1 MSFRRTRLPS
11 ACVGVCQ
18 LEVNVPARPRDWS
31 AAEDNAV
38 FALRALGWSGP
49 KIAAA
54 LERSP
59 ISLER
64 HLYRLRKAGSAQPFK
79 KPPPTYSKVRP
90 ADSPIKGETWTE
102 VPARGLCVSSHGRVI
117 SSRSGYLRSCFKQT
131 FNGKLAVNYET
142 DERRGTITLENLVRE
157 AAGELPKPRL
167 PMVKRAKGVV
177 RLRLPKSDRTLYT
190 ASEDE
195 MIRGAGSSGE
205 ARSLLPHRSL
215 MSVRRRARIL
225 GVPFARQKTYAVGNR
240 ASPAAKARPVRVTWT
255 PPPAGS
261 GPLGRADYNA
271 ARAAVPTKYGPDLRE
286 DLINDIVVMQLE
298 GFRGDAHA
306 AFQIVRARHNRVFNG
321 FRDVS
326 FDAPIGGTED
336 LRLSDVISSDH
347 PHF

>member
-1 MSFRRTRLPS
+1 M
-11 ACVGVCQ
+11 
-18 LEVNVPARPRDWS
+18 PAARRDWS

-38 FALRALGWSGP
+38 FALRALGWSGT

-54 LERSP
+54 LDRSP
-59 ISLER
+59 ISLEH
-64 HLYRLRKAGSAQPFK
+64 HLFRLRKAGSSQPFK
-79 KPPPTYSKVRP
+79 KPPPTYPKVRP
-90 ADSPIKGETWTE
+90 ADAPIPGETWTE
-102 VPARGLCVSSHGRVI
+102 VPARGLCVSSHGRVT
-117 SSRSGYLRSCFKQT
+117 SLRSGYLRSLFNQT

-142 DERRGTITLENLVRE
+142 EERRGTITLENLVRE
-157 AAGELPKPRL
+157 ASGEMRKPKAAVQR
-167 PMVKRAKGVV
+167 RAKGVT
-177 RLRLPKSDRTLYT
+177 RPKAPKSGRTVYT

-195 MIRGAGSSGE
+195 MIRQAGSSAK

-225 GVPFARQKTYAVGNR
+225 GVPFARPKAYAVGNR
-240 ASPAAKARPVRVTWT
+240 ASRVIKVRRERVDWT

-261 GPLGRADYNA
+261 GPRGRADYNA
-271 ARAAVPTKYGPDLRE
+271 ARAAVPSKYSPDVRE

-298 GFRGDAHA
+298 GFPGDARA
-306 AFQIVRARHNRVFNG
+306 AFDIVRARHNRAVNG

-326 FDAPIGGTED
+326 FDAPIRGTED

>member
-1 MSFRRTRLPS
+1 M
-11 ACVGVCQ
+11 
-18 LEVNVPARPRDWS
+18 PAARRDWS

-38 FALRALGWSGP
+38 FALRALGWSGT

-59 ISLER
+59 ISLEH
-64 HLYRLRKAGSAQPFK
+64 HLYRLRRAGSTQPFK
-79 KPPPTYSKVRP
+79 KAPPTYPKVRP
-90 ADSPIKGETWTE
+90 ADSPIEGETWTE
-102 VPARGLCVSSHGRVI
+102 VPARGLCVSSNGRVT
-117 SSRSGYLRSCFKQT
+117 SLRSGYLRSLFKQS

-142 DERRGTITLENLVRE
+142 EERRGTITLENLQAE
-157 AAGELPKPRL
+157 ASGEPLKPRL
-167 PMVKRAKGVV
+167 RTEKRAKGI
-177 RLRLPKSDRTLYT
+177 RRPRQPKGDRTVYT

-195 MIRGAGSSGE
+195 MIRQAGSSAK
-205 ARSLLPHRSL
+205 ARALLPHRSL

-225 GVPFARQKTYAVGNR
+225 GVPFARPKVYAGRNIFGQAGR
-240 ASPAAKARPVRVTWT
+240 ERPELVTWT
-255 PPPAGS
+255 PPPPGS
-261 GPLGRADYNA
+261 GPQGRADFKA
-271 ARAAVPTKYGPDLRE
+271 ARAAVPTKYSPDVRE

-298 GFRGDAHA
+298 GFPGDAHE
-306 AFQIVRARHNRVFNG
+306 AFKVVRARHNHLVNG

>member
-1 MSFRRTRLPS
+1 MPT
-11 ACVGVCQ
+11 
-18 LEVNVPARPRDWS
+18 ARRDWS

-38 FALRALGWSGP
+38 FALRALGWSGT

-59 ISLER
+59 ISLEH
-64 HLYRLRKAGSAQPFK
+64 HLFRLRKAGSTQPFK
-79 KPPPTYSKVRP
+79 KPPPTYPKVRP
-90 ADSPIKGETWTE
+90 ADSPIEGETWTE
-102 VPARGLCVSSHGRVI
+102 VPARGLCVSSHGRVT
-117 SSRSGYLRSCFKQT
+117 SLRSGHLRSLFKQT

-142 DERRGTITLENLVRE
+142 EERRGTITLENLVRE
-157 AAGELPKPRL
+157 ASGELPRPRI
-167 PMVKRAKGVV
+167 PTQKRAKGI
-177 RLRLPKSDRTLYT
+177 RHPKQPKSDRTVYT

-195 MIRGAGSSGE
+195 MIRQAGSSAK

-225 GVPFARQKTYAVGNR
+225 GIPFARPKTYNVTTK
-240 ASPAAKARPVRVTWT
+240 SRPVRQTKDRPKRERRPAATVWT

-261 GPLGRADYNA
+261 GPRAKADFAA
-271 ARAAVPTKYGPDLRE
+271 ARAAVPASLGPDLRE

-298 GFRGDAHA
+298 GFPGSAQE
-306 AFQIVRARHNRVFNG
+306 AFKIVRARHNSRFNV

-326 FDAPIGGTED
+326 FDAPIRGTED